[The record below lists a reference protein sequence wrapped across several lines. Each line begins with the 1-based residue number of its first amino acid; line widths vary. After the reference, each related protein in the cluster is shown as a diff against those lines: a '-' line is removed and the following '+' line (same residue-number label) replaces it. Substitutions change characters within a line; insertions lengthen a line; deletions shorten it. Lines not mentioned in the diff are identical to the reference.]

1 MDITRA
7 CLGRTEVL
15 EPGIRAL
22 GQCSSTQKPGALRQ
36 EKETRKGRTASRKR
50 EGRELA
56 VGVEEKGGG
65 EDKG

>member
-1 MDITRA
+1 
-7 CLGRTEVL
+7 
-15 EPGIRAL
+15 
-22 GQCSSTQKPGALRQ
+22 LRQ